1 MSTPQQGWYPDPS
14 QAGML
19 RWWDGTMWTGYTR
32 PYENP
37 AQPPFDT
44 DTHQSDSVAPNAD
57 QVADSAEAAPSD
69 TADVTPESADAAE
82 VAPSDTAENN
92 PESAGAAEVAPLE
105 PSEVAAPEPAEISPE
120 SWATPAD
127 EAPAPAEQASS
138 EALATDQAPAEQ
150 ASSDTEPATSADT
163 PNDEATEVFDAP
175 LTVVDTPQQADETTI
190 LEAPVVPNE
199 PEVALEA
206 TRVFGAVT
214 PTDVAVT
221 AVDDASVA
229 DVSPVQ
235 TSPFAAPTAQAS
247 QMPYPTVTPPL
258 PYGDIQSGHPLVAPP
273 TPPQPQNTRKSTG
286 MIIVASI
293 LLVVAVILLGISFV
307 MDAGIRGQ
315 EKRQQDLNAEIS
327 NSQQIN
333 EERQA
338 TLDELRTAVEEAQ

>member
-44 DTHQSDSVAPNAD
+44 ATHQNDSVAPSAN
-57 QVADSAEAAPSD
+57 QVADAAEAAPSD
-69 TADVTPESADAAE
+69 P
-82 VAPSDTAENN
+82 AENN
-92 PESAGAAEVAPLE
+92 PESTDAAEVAPLE

-127 EAPAPAEQASS
+127 EAPTPAEHAHS
-138 EALATDQAPAEQ
+138 ETLFTDQAPAEQ
-150 ASSDTEPATSADT
+150 ASSDTELATSTDT
-163 PNDEATEVFDAP
+163 PNDEATEVFDTP
-175 LTVVDTPQQADETTI
+175 LTVADTPQQADETTI
-190 LEAPVVPNE
+190 LAAPVASNE
-199 PEVALEA
+199 PEGALEA
-206 TRVFGAVT
+206 TKVFGAVT
-214 PTDVAVT
+214 PTDVNVA
-221 AVDDASVA
+221 AVDDASVTA
-229 DVSPVQ
+229 ASPAQ

-247 QMPYPTVTPPL
+247 QMPYPTATPPL
-258 PYGDIQSGHPLVAPP
+258 PYSDIQSGQPLGAPPMP
-273 TPPQPQNTRKSTG
+273 TPPQPQNTRKSIG

-315 EKRQQDLNAEIS
+315 EKRQQDLHTEIS